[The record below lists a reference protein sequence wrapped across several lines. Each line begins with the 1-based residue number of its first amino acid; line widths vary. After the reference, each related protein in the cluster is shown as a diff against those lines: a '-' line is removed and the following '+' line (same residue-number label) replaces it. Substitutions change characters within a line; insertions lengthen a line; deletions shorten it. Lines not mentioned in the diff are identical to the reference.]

1 MKNAYMPT
9 PQPRPHPSQPPGAEP
24 ERPPVED
31 ESRKTGSIPGF
42 DDQCLTPARPRPV
55 RPPNPE
61 GDR

>member
-24 ERPPVED
+24 ERPREED
-31 ESRKTGSIPGF
+31 GSRKTGRTPLF
-42 DDQCLTPARPRPV
+42 DDEGPTPARPRPV
-55 RPPNPE
+55 RPPKPE